1 MKAEAK
7 TQHLRK
13 CMYWVQLFKK
23 FLSFQQAQRPKLFN
37 KKADTILLVTAL
49 FIYKKQYLFL
59 NNIALS
65 GIK

>member
-1 MKAEAK
+1 
-7 TQHLRK
+7 
-13 CMYWVQLFKK
+13 MYWVQPFKK
-23 FLSFQQAQRPKLFN
+23 LLSFQLTQRPKLYN